1 VVVEEYCVFF
11 GIIHKME
18 VQVVRSLVV
27 LVVGSLEVLV
37 VGSLGV
43 RSLEV
48 LVVGSLEVLVVGS
61 LEVLVVVRSWVVL
74 ALNLIYYLF
83 SFNYLKNSTNFC
95 FPHSP
100 EYSQT

>member
-1 VVVEEYCVFF
+1 MVVEEYCVFF

-18 VQVVRSLVV
+18 VQVERSLVV
-27 LVVGSLEVLV
+27 
-37 VGSLGV
+37 LGV

-48 LVVGSLEVLVVGS
+48 LGVRSLEVLVVGS